1 MSTATVIELRPTRT
15 TWATSS
21 MSSPMDGLVK
31 FDSVRGCH
39 DDALARV
46 PRGRD
51 ECRLAHQA
59 QRMAAEQRAVVIGL
73 LRKHHLHEPGF
84 VGMEVWRRR

>member
-1 MSTATVIELRPTRT
+1 MSCGDAHDLGNEFDEF
-15 TWATSS
+15 AD
-21 MSSPMDGLVK
+21 MDGLVK
-31 FDSVRGCH
+31 FDFVRGCH

-59 QRMAAEQRAVVIGL
+59 QRMTAEQRAIVIGL
-73 LRKHHLHEPGF
+73 LRKYHLHEPGF
-84 VGMEVWRRR
+84 VGTKVWRRR